1 MSIRIKNG
9 QWSKE
14 LRNNSHP
21 QMRIRYIV
29 NIASQFNDKGRT
41 CCLKEDTG
49 KTDSLQG
56 EK

>member
-1 MSIRIKNG
+1 MGIRIKNG

-14 LRNNSHP
+14 MRNNLYP
-21 QMRIRYIV
+21 QMRIRYTV

-41 CCLKEDTG
+41 CCLKEDAG

>member
-1 MSIRIKNG
+1 MGIRIKNG
-9 QWSKE
+9 QQSEE

-21 QMRIRYIV
+21 QMRIRYTV

-41 CCLKEDTG
+41 CCLEEDAG
-49 KTDSLQG
+49 KTYSLQG

>member
-1 MSIRIKNG
+1 MGIRIKNG

-14 LRNNSHP
+14 MRNNLYP
-21 QMRIRYIV
+21 QMRIRYTV
-29 NIASQFNDKGRT
+29 NIASQFNDKERT
-41 CCLKEDTG
+41 CCLKEDAG